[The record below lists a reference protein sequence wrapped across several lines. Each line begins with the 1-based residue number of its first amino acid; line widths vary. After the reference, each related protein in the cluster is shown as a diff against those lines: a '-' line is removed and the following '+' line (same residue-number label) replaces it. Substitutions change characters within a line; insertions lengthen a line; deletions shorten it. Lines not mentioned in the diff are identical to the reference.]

1 MDPRFKLNIFQQS
14 VCQDNSF
21 GYEVRNIR
29 KSSKPETEVSATIT
43 LEKRGTSIVKRLNQ
57 KLQETLEINSP
68 AQSND
73 ELDIYFA
80 EDIIYEL
87 KNVWWEVE
95 LLIF

>member
-1 MDPRFKLNIFQQS
+1 MNPRFKLNIFQQS

-43 LEKRGTSIVKRLNQ
+43 LEKRGTSIVKRLHQ

-73 ELDIYFA
+73 ELDIYFSQ
-80 EDIIYEL
+80 DIIYE
-87 KNVWWEVE
+87 
-95 LLIF
+95 